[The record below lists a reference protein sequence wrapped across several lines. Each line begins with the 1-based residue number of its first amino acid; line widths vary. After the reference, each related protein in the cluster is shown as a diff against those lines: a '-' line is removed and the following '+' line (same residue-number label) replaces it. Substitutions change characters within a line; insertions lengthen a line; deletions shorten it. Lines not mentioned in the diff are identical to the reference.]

1 WTGMHVPAGVPNAI
15 VNKLNAYVLA
25 VINRPDVRERFL
37 HDGAEP
43 AGGTPAEFGKFIR
56 DEIAKWN
63 KVIKAADIKID

>member
-1 WTGMHVPAGVPNAI
+1 MHVPAGVPDAI
-15 VNKLNAYVLA
+15 VRKLNTDVLA

-43 AGGTPAEFGKFIR
+43 AGGTPADFGKFVR

-63 KVIKAADIKID
+63 KVIRAADIRID